1 MGWSIRTGV
10 PSDRDGGGATGGR
23 RGGARMQ
30 SNVTDAETV
39 VDETHPIIVGSV
51 VGSSGRRPGLVCA
64 AA

>member
-10 PSDRDGGGATGGR
+10 PSDRDG
-23 RGGARMQ
+23 GGARMQ